1 MYSIFDVKTFSWYI
15 NVATPRFILRPFL
28 RRALTDRGRLDISFR
43 ERCAPGFPFDNQSRT
58 RRVYIG
64 ETCNF
69 SQCNAK
75 MCTQRQPRSKR
86 RKRGDL
92 VTRETFH
99 WNVGKKRKKKGK
111 KKIEKKR
118 KGWRRKKEGRVN
130 GWSRGDGWRRKRRG
144 GQLKTARSIDILFR
158 FLLRERLKQAIY
170 LVYFHMKRSL
180 ARSQRRSRASM
191 PSPPP
196 QLFPFLS
203 IPPSLFILDP
213 HGFFTHDYDRSSPK
227 LISEFL

>member
-1 MYSIFDVKTFSWYI
+1 MHTTT
-15 NVATPRFILRPFL
+15 ATIKKKK
-28 RRALTDRGRLDISFR
+28 
-43 ERCAPGFPFDNQSRT
+43 T
-58 RRVYIG
+58 RRLG
-64 ETCNF
+64 N
-69 SQCNAK
+69 
-75 MCTQRQPRSKR
+75 
-86 RKRGDL
+86 
-92 VTRETFH
+92 TRNIPLKCREE
-99 WNVGKKRKKKGK
+99 KKKKGK

-203 IPPSLFILDP
+203 IPLHPGSPRFLHTRLRSILTETNIRIFVIPFAGYIESVFLSRKRTRRLSSLS
-213 HGFFTHDYDRSSPK
+213 SSP
-227 LISEFL
+227 FLPPFDNWFTERKKERKVS

>member
-64 ETCNF
+64 EICNF

-99 WNVGKKRKKKGK
+99 WNVGKKRKKKERKNREETKGMTSK
-111 KKIEKKR
+111 ERR
-118 KGWRRKKEGRVN
+118 KGERLIER
-130 GWSRGDGWRRKRRG
+130 GWRRKRRG